1 MRSQSTQNPNL
12 KIFLEAN
19 GKRLSLTLANT
30 RAAQALLKLLPIEC
44 RLKDYGGFEKVGPL
58 GARLPSDDTWIEAL
72 AGDVLLYTG
81 NQIVLMLGTNAWNY
95 TRLGRID
102 DVRGLAQ
109 TLGPAGVTIKITTQY
124 NEEVQNQRNQMF
136 RLRANGQFPS

>member
-1 MRSQSTQNPNL
+1 MRSQSTQNTNL

-19 GKRLSLTLANT
+19 GKRLSLTLADT
-30 RAAQALLKLLPIEC
+30 RAAHALLKLLPLEC

-58 GARLPSDDTWIEAL
+58 GARLPSDDKWIEAV

-81 NQIVLMLGTNAWNY
+81 NQLVLMLGTNAWNY
-95 TRLGRID
+95 TRLAKID

-109 TLGPAGVTIKITTQY
+109 TLGPAGVM
-124 NEEVQNQRNQMF
+124 V
-136 RLRANGQFPS
+136 RLTVE